1 MFTQLSPRAC
11 WLTPVGTLLCFWLGS
26 CALLT
31 EFFAFLQKRTEE
43 VEITFE
49 LLNCCISLFLSS
61 TVTFWGYLK
70 PRLLSYIPVF
80 SDRGPLP
87 QTVSW
92 RRGASLCLR
101 KNNLGLSVCKKG
113 CKFKAFVKTIWW
125 FYWSMWAEHM
135 EALRKKKSALFSSL
149 GLMRRCVTNSY
160 SSRHVVWDTLAHF
173 TDEFVKSSRGHHL
186 LPVYS
191 INWVVWETLQVC
203 LWEEGN

>member
-1 MFTQLSPRAC
+1 MHWRGWDC
-11 WLTPVGTLLCFWLGS
+11 IW
-26 CALLT
+26 AL
-31 EFFAFLQKRTEE
+31 
-43 VEITFE
+43 E
-49 LLNCCISLFLSS
+49 LLHFSVFEFYSNLLGLFKTQIVELQSSLFCGHK
-61 TVTFWGYLK
+61 THH
-70 PRLLSYIPVF
+70 
-80 SDRGPLP
+80 GPLPYP

-92 RRGASLCLR
+92 HLEASLCLR
-101 KNNLGLSVCKKG
+101 KNNLGLSVCEKG
-113 CKFKAFVKTIWW
+113 CKSKAFVKTIWW